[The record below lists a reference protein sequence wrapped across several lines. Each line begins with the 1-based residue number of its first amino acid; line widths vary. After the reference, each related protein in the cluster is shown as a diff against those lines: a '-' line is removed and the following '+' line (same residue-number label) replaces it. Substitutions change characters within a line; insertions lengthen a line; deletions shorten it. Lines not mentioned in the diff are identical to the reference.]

1 MAAHVAA
8 YSAPASANVPTRF
21 NPVQAQVAAA
31 AAPAAPAPAVAT
43 AEVLLLIQQLESITQ
58 NIQSGVPEKHYTEN
72 LKKMKLLYDKLT
84 NGQVE
89 PEVVAIL
96 QRVCIS
102 VI

>member
-1 MAAHVAA
+1 M
-8 YSAPASANVPTRF
+8 
-21 NPVQAQVAAA
+21 
-31 AAPAAPAPAVAT
+31 APAPAVAT

-72 LKKMKLLYDKLT
+72 LKKMKILYDKLT

-96 QRVCIS
+96 QRVRGL
-102 VI
+102 